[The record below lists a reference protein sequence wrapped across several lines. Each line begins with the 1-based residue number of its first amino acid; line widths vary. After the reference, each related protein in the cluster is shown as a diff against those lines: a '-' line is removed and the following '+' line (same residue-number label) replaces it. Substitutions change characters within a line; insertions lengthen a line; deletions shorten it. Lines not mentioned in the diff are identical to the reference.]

1 MPARRCYQVSLTH
14 LGPFYTAACAHNAQ
28 APLTLST
35 LAEVS
40 ARPPA
45 DHARR
50 AVSPSV
56 RGDGR

>member
-1 MPARRCYQVSLTH
+1 LPARRCYQVSLTH
-14 LGPFYTAACAHNAQ
+14 LGPFYTAACAHNAPH

-40 ARPPA
+40 AA
-45 DHARR
+45 DSARR

-56 RGDGR
+56 CGDGR